1 MPLSLQPE
9 NGHTLFFFYLCII
22 FYLYNICCFPPSHPT
37 RRCNIHPA
45 MPYFS
50 AALYVMRCI
59 LLPLNSFL
67 FFLAYFTGSSQRR
80 ATMCRRIANNDA
92 LTRLDCFFFWSSSLD
107 VLREQSPGERR
118 SGSRNG
124 AAAAPSQIAK

>member
-59 LLPLNSFL
+59 LLPVNSFL
-67 FFLAYFTGSSQRR
+67 LFFSPTLRAAAKDVLQCVGESQIMTPLLASIVFFFGLPLS
-80 ATMCRRIANNDA
+80 MCYANNLQAKEEAARGTA
-92 LTRLDCFFFWSSSLD
+92 LLL
-107 VLREQSPGERR
+107 LRV
-118 SGSRNG
+118 
-124 AAAAPSQIAK
+124 K